1 MRRNSAIS
9 LSALALVLAC
19 AGQPAA
25 AQETEAGARAC
36 VSEIDRISE
45 SFSLSG
51 ANESGRT
58 FTQEPSTRKGATLGP
73 QEHKEINE
81 ILQRART
88 AGEHGDGQACAQG
101 LAQARMALRQ
111 VGVGGAQPGAPP
123 RFGPNTRSGGGTS
136 GGATGGGANGGGS
149 GSGGR

>member
-1 MRRNSAIS
+1 MHRSTAMS

-25 AQETEAGARAC
+25 AQETEARAC
-36 VSEIDRISE
+36 VSEINRISE
-45 SFSLSG
+45 SFALSG
-51 ANESGRT
+51 ANDSNRT
-58 FTQEPSTRKGATLGP
+58 FAQEPSTRKGATLGP
-73 QEHKEINE
+73 QEQKEINE

-101 LAQARMALRQ
+101 LAQARTALRQ

-123 RFGPNTRSGGGTS
+123 RLGPNPRSGGAS
-136 GGATGGGANGGGS
+136 GGATGGDASGGGS
-149 GSGGR
+149 GSGGGR